1 MSAFRPI
8 STGHPG
14 IDGVVDGLRLGDNV
28 VWQADDIEAYEA
40 RVAPFVQKALADGHT
55 VVYFR
60 FGGHRPVVHDERVQV
75 FRFDPSAGFE
85 SLARSIYQTIADIGV
100 GAYYVFDSLTE
111 LLAHWNS
118 DLMVMNFF
126 KVTCPYLFQLDTVA
140 YFCLLRGRH
149 SFDAIAGIRETTQLL
164 LDLHTIKG
172 ADYVQVHKAWGRY
185 SPTMFFPHLLRGDE
199 AIPVTSSAQAVELFG
214 KIGLHEPP
222 LGPWPALLLRANQ
235 ALATGDATAQ
245 EEVAKE
251 LRRIMIG
258 HAGRMGELAEKHLA
272 LPDLLAIAGRRIGSG
287 RIGGKSVGMLVA
299 TQIALDDPE
308 LGPRLEPQDSFYL
321 GSDLFFTYL
330 IENGW
335 WADWVEQ
342 KSSEGYFPVGARLHE
357 NLRHGTFG
365 PAIRERFLR
374 VLEHFGQSPI
384 IVRSS
389 SLLED
394 NFGNAFSGKYESV
407 FCANQGTPEHRLR
420 ALEDA
425 VRVVYS
431 SAMGTEPLHYR
442 LRRNLA
448 DSDEQM
454 AILVQRVSGAHHGD
468 YFFPNAA
475 GVGNSHNLFVF
486 SEDINPEA
494 GALRLVVGLGTR
506 AVDRL
511 ENDYARMV
519 PLDNPTR
526 SAVDAADL
534 PRYSQQMIDVIDL
547 PRNELVTVPIRE
559 LQDLDAH
566 WDLFVGVDRAQV
578 ARARERGRPLKSA
591 PKFVDHAKL
600 LGGEF
605 PSYMRNLLRKLADTY
620 DYPVDIE
627 FTVNIDDADNFHV
640 GLVQCRP
647 LQTRGV
653 GTAVKV
659 PELEAGQ
666 CLFTSRGGFMGGN
679 LDMAVD
685 RVVYVDPQAYLALP
699 EQERYEVART
709 IGRLNRDLSD
719 QSALALAPGRWGSRI
734 TSLGVPVSFAEINHM
749 NAIVEFTD
757 PALDFNVDLSFGSH
771 FFQDLVETGIFFVA
785 LDQMNPESRL
795 NPEFVLDLP
804 NQLDGPLSDVI
815 HVAETPGLRIWAD
828 VVSQQ
833 LKCAFETQLGL

>member
-1 MSAFRPI
+1 M
-8 STGHPG
+8 
-14 IDGVVDGLRLGDNV
+14 VDGLRLGDNV
-28 VWQADDIEAYEA
+28 VWQADDIEAYKA
-40 RVAPFVQKALADGHT
+40 RVQPFVEKALSDGHL

-60 FGGHRPVVHDERVQV
+60 FGDHAPVVEDDRARVFTV
-75 FRFDPSAGFE
+75 DPAAGFE
-85 SLARSIYQTIADIGV
+85 SLTRSIYQTITEMGV
-100 GAYYVFDSLTE
+100 GTYYVFDSLTE
-111 LLAHWNS
+111 LLEQWGS

-126 KVTCPYLFQLDTVA
+126 NVTCPYLFQLDTVA
-140 YFCLLRGRH
+140 YFLLLRGRH

-164 LDLHTIKG
+164 LDLHTIDG
-172 ADYVQVHKAWGRY
+172 VQYVQAHKAWGRY
-185 SPTMFFPHLLRGDE
+185 SPTMFFPHRLEGAE
-199 AIPVTSSAQAVELFG
+199 AIPVTSSAEAVELFG
-214 KIGLHEPP
+214 KIGLQEPP
-222 LGPWPALLLRANQ
+222 LDPWRALLLRANQ
-235 ALATGDATAQ
+235 ALASGDTRGQ
-245 EEVAKE
+245 SETAKE

-258 HAGRMGELAEKHLA
+258 HAGRMGELAAERLK

-299 TQIALDDPE
+299 TQIALADPE

-342 KSSEGYFPVGARLHE
+342 KTPEGYFPVGAKLHE
-357 NLRHGTFG
+357 SLRHGVFG

-374 VLEHFGQSPI
+374 FLEHFGQSPI

-425 VRVVYS
+425 VRVVYA
-431 SAMGTEPLHYR
+431 SAMGPEPLHYR

-486 SEDINPEA
+486 SEDIDPDA

-519 PLDNPTR
+519 PLDKPTR
-526 SAVDAADL
+526 SAVDAADI
-534 PRYSQQMIDVIDL
+534 PRYSQRMIDVIDL
-547 PRNELVTVPIRE
+547 PRDQLATVPVRD
-559 LQDLDAH
+559 LQQLDAH
-566 WDLFVGVDRAQV
+566 WGLFISVDRAQV
-578 ARARERGRPLKSA
+578 VRARERGRPLASP
-591 PKFVDHAKL
+591 PKFVDFSGL
-600 LGGEF
+600 LHSEF
-605 PSYMRNLLRKLADTY
+605 PDYMRQLLATLAKTY

-627 FTVNIDDADNFHV
+627 FTVNIDHGGDFHV

-659 PELEAGQ
+659 PELASDQ
-666 CLFTSRGGFMGGN
+666 CLFTSHGGFMGGN

-685 RVVYVDPQAYLALP
+685 AVIYVDPEAYLALP
-699 EQERYEVART
+699 EQQRYEVART
-709 IGRLNRDLSD
+709 VGRLNQDLAD
-719 QSALALAPGRWGSRI
+719 QSLLAIAPGRWGSRI
-734 TSLGVPVSFAEINHM
+734 TSLGLPVSFAEINHM
-749 NAIVEFTD
+749 NALVEFTE
-757 PALDFNVDLSFGSH
+757 PSLNLNVDLSFGSH

-785 LDQMNPESRL
+785 LDQLKPENRL
-795 NPEFVLDLP
+795 NPRFVLDLP
-804 NQLDGPLSDVI
+804 NQLEGPLSSVI
-815 HVAETPGLRIWAD
+815 HVARTPGLRIWAD
-828 VVSQQ
+828 VVSQK
-833 LKCAFETQLGL
+833 LRSAFSEQSENSK